1 MTIRAKLI
9 LSFSILSLV
18 LLLIAG
24 SLSTFLLDGFF
35 KDRLVDELKTHSRMI
50 EYILT
55 TGQRKGESP
64 DETLRHLAAS
74 LGLRLTLVMADGA
87 VVFESELP
95 ESSLHSIENHSGRPE
110 IAEALRNGDGIASRH
125 SVTIGAD
132 MMYYARRIDTRR
144 DGPDGFPPASI
155 VRLGIPLTEIRA
167 MLDDITRKVFL
178 ASTLVFAVV
187 LLVSIFIAYRV
198 SSPLREMERI
208 ATRIRSGDLDL
219 RLPVRSRD
227 EIGILCETL
236 NSMIDAL
243 NADISKLKRL
253 ERVRTEFL
261 GNVSHEL
268 RTPIFALQASLET
281 LIGGA
286 VNDPAVNIDFLD
298 KALKNTRRLDD
309 LLSDL
314 IEISRIESGDM
325 KMSFRYFDS
334 LELIRHAVAEVQP
347 QADRKSI
354 SIGIRHQGIPVDVF
368 GDRERLKQ
376 VLLNLLSN
384 AIKYTDERGNITVNV
399 EFGRAGA
406 GFSVVDSGCGIAPEH
421 LSRIF
426 ERFYRVDSGRSRDVG
441 GTGLGLAIVKHIV
454 EAHGSKVEVASSVG
468 AGSTFTFHL
477 KT

>member
-1 MTIRAKLI
+1 
-9 LSFSILSLV
+9 
-18 LLLIAG
+18 
-24 SLSTFLLDGFF
+24 
-35 KDRLVDELKTHSRMI
+35 
-50 EYILT
+50 
-55 TGQRKGESP
+55 
-64 DETLRHLAAS
+64 
-74 LGLRLTLVMADGA
+74 
-87 VVFESELP
+87 
-95 ESSLHSIENHSGRPE
+95 
-110 IAEALRNGDGIASRH
+110 
-125 SVTIGAD
+125 
-132 MMYYARRIDTRR
+132 
-144 DGPDGFPPASI
+144 
-155 VRLGIPLTEIRA
+155 
-167 MLDDITRKVFL
+167 
-178 ASTLVFAVV
+178 
-187 LLVSIFIAYRV
+187 
-198 SSPLREMERI
+198 
-208 ATRIRSGDLDL
+208 
-219 RLPVRSRD
+219 
-227 EIGILCETL
+227 
-236 NSMIDAL
+236 L

-384 AIKYTDERGNITVNV
+384 AVKYTDERGNITVNV
-399 EFGRAGA
+399 AFGRAGA

-421 LSRIF
+421 LSLIF